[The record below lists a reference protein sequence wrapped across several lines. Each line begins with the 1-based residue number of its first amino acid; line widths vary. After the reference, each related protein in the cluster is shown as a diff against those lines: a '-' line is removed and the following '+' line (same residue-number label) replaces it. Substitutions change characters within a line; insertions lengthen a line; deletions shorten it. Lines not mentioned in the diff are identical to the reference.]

1 MTALMPGV
9 KKTRHHLHRRRRPSD
24 PCSAATML
32 MAAAAH
38 VRPSREFL
46 VSGSRHGSAAER
58 AGGLVTRESVADV
71 GRHLLAAIVVSRND
85 GRHSHVTSPVT
96 LVANCRLLLLV

>member
-1 MTALMPGV
+1 MTARMPGMKNNGIIFIV
-9 KKTRHHLHRRRRPSD
+9 VVVQVIP
-24 PCSAATML
+24 AATML

-58 AGGLVTRESVADV
+58 AGCHVTRESVADV
-71 GRHLLAAIVVSRND
+71 GGICWRQLLSA
-85 GRHSHVTSPVT
+85 GTVT
-96 LVANCRLLLLV
+96 

>member
-46 VSGSRHGSAAER
+46 VSGSRHSSAAER
-58 AGGLVTRESVADV
+58 AGCHVTRESVADV
-71 GRHLLAAIVVSRND
+71 GRHLLAAIFVGGHRN
-85 GRHSHVTSPVT
+85 VTGPVT
-96 LVANCRLLLLV
+96 LVANCRLLLV

>member
-1 MTALMPGV
+1 MTALMPRV
-9 KKTRHHLHRRRRPSD
+9 KNHGIFIVVVQVIP
-24 PCSAATML
+24 AATML

-58 AGGLVTRESVADV
+58 AGGHVTRESVADV

>member
-9 KKTRHHLHRRRRPSD
+9 KNHGIIFIVVVVQVIP
-24 PCSAATML
+24 AATML

-58 AGGLVTRESVADV
+58 AGCHVTRESVTDV
-71 GRHLLAAIVVSRND
+71 GRHLLAAIVVGGHR
-85 GRHSHVTSPVT
+85 HVTSPVT
-96 LVANCRLLLLV
+96 LVANCRLLLV